1 MEDCQTPTSKKSNIE
16 ICDIYDI
23 YGNRT
28 GKLSFAGNHCQMDSL
43 SWLSMYGLSTAK
55 MKF

>member
-28 GKLSFAGNHCQMDSL
+28 GKTFIRGNHCQMDSL

>member
-1 MEDCQTPTSKKSNIE
+1 MEDCQTQRQKSRTLRFAISMTSME
-16 ICDIYDI
+16 
-23 YGNRT
+23 T
-28 GKLSFAGNHCQMDSL
+28 ALEKLSFAGNHCQMDSL